1 LKTSFFSALTKVDH
15 FLQQYGY
22 SEILGG
28 IKKTL
33 NNFDFINL
41 KKIIDIKL
49 EELDKTKMSF
59 FDYRNLQIEKILEL
73 ELHKQTKLNLNF
85 LDENFYSYKL
95 IF

>member
-1 LKTSFFSALTKVDH
+1 MTKIDH

-22 SEILGG
+22 NELLGG

-33 NNFDFINL
+33 NNFDFVNI
-41 KKIIDIKL
+41 KKIIDVKL
-49 EELDKTKMSF
+49 EELEKNKVNF
-59 FDYRNLQIEKILEL
+59 FDYRSLQIEKITEL